1 MSREEA
7 RKLPRYALL
16 ALLALFIFCGLWA
29 RELWTLRDAES
40 FGIAATMASGSL
52 TDWLL
57 PNVFGRAA
65 PAAGPLA
72 GWVSAVFIL
81 IFSPWVGD
89 VQAYR
94 LASVFWF
101 TGTACAIW
109 YGAWSIAR
117 RREAQPVAF
126 AFGGE
131 ASPRDYSRVVAD
143 SAVLLFVATFGI
155 ATRQH
160 EAVPAIVLLSMAA
173 LNFFGLAR
181 ALRNPISGTVT
192 AGLAASLAAL
202 GSTIFAGV
210 WLLAASLIVNVCV
223 RSYPGN
229 RDRRILLLLVSALTP
244 ISIWALAAWFLL
256 PEGKVVEWFLAWTH
270 LQAADFGI
278 FDLRTLEWLLKN
290 FVWYLCPI
298 WPLVVWGLFSWR
310 RQLDRTHLFLPLML
324 SATGILSAL
333 FSSMESADMVFLACI
348 PSLSVFAAFS
358 LITLRRAQE
367 NLLDWFSLSVFSLAA
382 ATLWLYWFAWLVGI
396 PPKMAASIEML
407 APGVRPLTDSG
418 LALGVVVTALWV
430 VFVVWRTTHRPIVA
444 WRGPW
449 LAAAGLTLVAS
460 LLFGLFHTAIDRA
473 RSYETVAVEV
483 AEELRRLGLEPDE
496 RVEDKNLP
504 LGIRA
509 VLVHYGHV
517 PFSRTP
523 TEACRFAVMRDRSG
537 PLPNNAIGSPIARPH
552 TDEVILLVPGRAS
565 EHRRPVFPL
574 AFPSK

>member
-1 MSREEA
+1 MINQRPTPAQMSREEA

-192 AGLAASLAAL
+192 AES
-202 GSTIFAGV
+202 
-210 WLLAASLIVNVCV
+210 IVES
-223 RSYPGN
+223 RME
-229 RDRRILLLLVSALTP
+229 LLVAPSSALK
-244 ISIWALAAWFLL
+244 SAA
-256 PEGKVVEWFLAWTH
+256 
-270 LQAADFGI
+270 I
-278 FDLRTLEWLLKN
+278 
-290 FVWYLCPI
+290 
-298 WPLVVWGLFSWR
+298 
-310 RQLDRTHLFLPLML
+310 M
-324 SATGILSAL
+324 
-333 FSSMESADMVFLACI
+333 
-348 PSLSVFAAFS
+348 
-358 LITLRRAQE
+358 
-367 NLLDWFSLSVFSLAA
+367 
-382 ATLWLYWFAWLVGI
+382 
-396 PPKMAASIEML
+396 
-407 APGVRPLTDSG
+407 
-418 LALGVVVTALWV
+418 
-430 VFVVWRTTHRPIVA
+430 
-444 WRGPW
+444 
-449 LAAAGLTLVAS
+449 
-460 LLFGLFHTAIDRA
+460 
-473 RSYETVAVEV
+473 
-483 AEELRRLGLEPDE
+483 
-496 RVEDKNLP
+496 
-504 LGIRA
+504 
-509 VLVHYGHV
+509 
-517 PFSRTP
+517 
-523 TEACRFAVMRDRSG
+523 
-537 PLPNNAIGSPIARPH
+537 
-552 TDEVILLVPGRAS
+552 
-565 EHRRPVFPL
+565 
-574 AFPSK
+574 